1 MEKKCPNCNSIIIS
15 EELTP
20 KIVEV
25 LESFYGER
33 WDAEINDI
41 SMELCSVCGILPEM
55 LPFVEQELN
64 LGKGKNF
71 KNIIKEFDDNLHVP
85 FLLQFAAPILIYIID
100 NSTISIQQDAID
112 ELGVYGDE
120 DSLGRYILANQNQ
133 EIRILG
139 LRALEK
145 IAKYE
150 QKRGKKLNWKEF
162 IDYIIEDDLEIVL
175 MIKKKIKTKGF
186 LKQSTIDSIMPILD
200 ELEEKLTLK
209 TLAK

>member
-1 MEKKCPNCNSIIIS
+1 MEKKCPNCNSVIIS

-25 LESFYGER
+25 LELFYGEH

-55 LPFVEQELN
+55 LPFIEQELK
-64 LGKGKNF
+64 LGKIRNF

-85 FLLQFAAPILIYIID
+85 FLLQVVAPILIYIID
-100 NSTISIQQDAID
+100 NSKIAIQQDAID

-120 DSLGRYILANQNQ
+120 DSLGRYILANQDR
-133 EIRILG
+133 EVRILG

-150 QKRGKKLNWKEF
+150 QKRGKKLDWKDF
-162 IDYIIEDDLEIVL
+162 IDYMVEDDLEMVL
-175 MIKKKIKTKGF
+175 MIKKKIKTNGF
-186 LKQSTIDSIMPILD
+186 LQESTKDSIMPILV
-200 ELEEKLTLK
+200 EIEEKLSPK
-209 TLAK
+209 TVT